1 MISSHPWNPHLHNN
15 GWLLRW
21 AQTWS
26 EKNLGTL
33 NLKGVAFKT
42 LKKTHQHC
50 FASAT
55 FSGCSLLK
63 QDLHKNLGAT
73 CDHPKH
79 PSTFPQTS
87 AEYIYIYNSPMPP
100 LKPWYMQLWSQWIP
114 RPACIQV
121 VAAQGFVCSAKPEV
135 GFPWTRKTCVVNI
148 FWATLFWNNKIMLI
162 TKVGAAYHHHTIG
175 WLVLQQDQWG
185 NSPNPNSS
193 WKFEV

>member
-1 MISSHPWNPHLHNN
+1 MSTDLKRKKPWNIKSKRGSFLKLKKHINTA
-15 GWLLRW
+15 LLR
-21 AQTWS
+21 QLS
-26 EKNLGTL
+26 L
-33 NLKGVAFKT
+33 VA
-42 LKKTHQHC
+42 
-50 FASAT
+50 
-55 FSGCSLLK
+55 SLLK

-79 PSTFPQTS
+79 PSTFPQAS

-148 FWATLFWNNKIMLI
+148 FWATLFWNNKIMLT